1 MAKKE
6 KKTQEVIQEASINI
20 QELESKVNEL
30 IETIANL
37 PNFEKINELNL
48 NYQSI
53 KNSIEEQQIKF
64 SELQKNIDN
73 LSTNLSEIEKTI
85 LDIQKYK
92 EELEQKFEELKSL
105 SQYIDEIIKKLDLV
119 EELKKDYPLFK
130 EKFPLIDHIVSQ
142 ISNLSDNQI
151 EIKNDLSKIKENIN
165 EQERELKNLLN
176 QLENRI
182 EQKIIEFF
190 ENYQAKVDEAQTLK
204 LLELEEK
211 IDKSKQENIDK
222 INEIFNQI
230 QNDINNKLNE
240 LFLEKIDLIADKL
253 KNLSTASEETVYQ
266 KISSSLGEQIENKII
281 ESVKNHL
288 NELIIEKINTII
300 NSYRE
305 TVFSELKQKFDEIE
319 HKIEKIEIIDNL
331 KNEIDFEQTQKI
343 IQLENKLQ
351 EILKNSTEN
360 IENKITEYVL
370 NVQSQIDA
378 AQTQKL
384 GEIEEKIN
392 QTQESLK
399 NYINELIIEKI
410 NTIISNYRE
419 TVLSEIKE
427 KFQEIEHKIEKIEII
442 DTLKNEID
450 FEQTQKIVQLEN
462 KLQEIIKNSK
472 DEIYKDLINS
482 IKENEEKQKN
492 LITSLEQNINQTV
505 DKLIQEVGIQKE
517 KLQTIEQ
524 SINTMENKYNDF
536 VNLVNNVSERITS
549 IFIKPQEEKA
559 ELEYTESLPFNL
571 DKLIELM
578 NREDINAD
586 YLFIKSG
593 NRPILKSRKTTA
605 AIGKTT
611 LKNGDVYN
619 FITQLLTHNE
629 LKYFELNNGFEKIK
643 TIGKEKYY
651 ITTQKM
657 FDDYLLTIKRIPY
670 ITEDIS
676 NLPIL
681 NPDKLIYRLSGLVLF
696 LGINNLKNKA
706 LATIINYINHK
717 QIKRI
722 AIIEEKISFLYKEQ
736 QSIIDLFET
745 KGNAEIVNNIIK
757 KVVNEEYD
765 LIVLNQIDKNILKTV
780 LNYTT
785 YKNFIVNADY
795 DNIISFYKD
804 YKDTSDDILKTLNI
818 YITHKV
824 IKGALDLFEIVF
836 VDNKVKG
843 LIKSED
849 YKAIKEYLL
858 SIEESDTQTFNES
871 IGYLV
876 KSGKLSKEEAI
887 KYLQNIDNLEFEKEQ
902 EQEIEI

>member
-1 MAKKE
+1 MNTKEVSMAKKE
-6 KKTQEVIQEASINI
+6 KKTQERTQEASINI

-30 IETIANL
+30 IETIADL
-37 PNFEKINELNL
+37 PDLEKINELNL

-222 INEIFNQI
+222 INEIR
-230 QNDINNKLNE
+230 NE
-240 LFLEKIDLIADKL
+240 IKED
-253 KNLSTASEETVYQ
+253 
-266 KISSSLGEQIENKII
+266 IENKIN
-281 ESVKNHL
+281 ETLLDKLNSVLNSMKNFL
-288 NELIIEKINTII
+288 
-300 NSYRE
+300 S
-305 TVFSELKQKFDEIE
+305 
-319 HKIEKIEIIDNL
+319 
-331 KNEIDFEQTQKI
+331 
-343 IQLENKLQ
+343 
-351 EILKNSTEN
+351 EN
-360 IENKITEYVL
+360 IENKIIEYVL

>member
-6 KKTQEVIQEASINI
+6 KKTQEGIQESSINI
-20 QELESKVNEL
+20 QELESKVNKL
-30 IETIANL
+30 IETIADL
-37 PNFEKINELNL
+37 PDFEKINELNL

-222 INEIFNQI
+222 INEIR
-230 QNDINNKLNE
+230 NE
-240 LFLEKIDLIADKL
+240 IKED
-253 KNLSTASEETVYQ
+253 
-266 KISSSLGEQIENKII
+266 IENKIN
-281 ESVKNHL
+281 ETLLDKLNSVLNSMKNFL
-288 NELIIEKINTII
+288 
-300 NSYRE
+300 S
-305 TVFSELKQKFDEIE
+305 
-319 HKIEKIEIIDNL
+319 
-331 KNEIDFEQTQKI
+331 
-343 IQLENKLQ
+343 
-351 EILKNSTEN
+351 EN
-360 IENKITEYVL
+360 IENKIIEYVL

-462 KLQEIIKNSK
+462 KLQEFIKNSK

-517 KLQTIEQ
+517 KIQTIEQ
-524 SINTMENKYNDF
+524 SINIMENKYNDF

-549 IFIKPQEEKA
+549 IFTKPQEEKA
-559 ELEYTESLPFNL
+559 ELEYAESLPFTL

-643 TIGKEKYY
+643 TIGKDKYY

-681 NPDKLIYRLSGLVLF
+681 NPDKLIYRISGLVLF

-765 LIVLNQIDKNILKTV
+765 LIVLNQINKNVLKTV

-818 YITHKV
+818 YITHKA

-849 YKAIKEYLL
+849 YRAIKEYLL

-887 KYLQNIDNLEFEKEQ
+887 KYLQNIDNLEIEKEQ

>member
-1 MAKKE
+1 MNTKEVSMAKKE
-6 KKTQEVIQEASINI
+6 KKTQEGTQEASINI

-30 IETIANL
+30 IETIADL
-37 PNFEKINELNL
+37 PDLEKINELNL

-222 INEIFNQI
+222 INEIR
-230 QNDINNKLNE
+230 NE
-240 LFLEKIDLIADKL
+240 IKED
-253 KNLSTASEETVYQ
+253 
-266 KISSSLGEQIENKII
+266 IENKIN
-281 ESVKNHL
+281 ETLLDKLNSVLNSMKNFL
-288 NELIIEKINTII
+288 
-300 NSYRE
+300 S
-305 TVFSELKQKFDEIE
+305 
-319 HKIEKIEIIDNL
+319 
-331 KNEIDFEQTQKI
+331 
-343 IQLENKLQ
+343 
-351 EILKNSTEN
+351 EN
-360 IENKITEYVL
+360 IENKIIEYVL

-462 KLQEIIKNSK
+462 KLQEFIKNSK

-517 KLQTIEQ
+517 KIQTIEQ
-524 SINTMENKYNDF
+524 SINIMENKYNDF

-549 IFIKPQEEKA
+549 IFTKPQEEKA
-559 ELEYTESLPFNL
+559 ELEYAESLPFTL

-643 TIGKEKYY
+643 TIGKDKYY

-681 NPDKLIYRLSGLVLF
+681 NPDKLIYRISGLVLF

-765 LIVLNQIDKNILKTV
+765 LIVLNQINKNVLKTV

-818 YITHKV
+818 YITHKA

-849 YKAIKEYLL
+849 YRAIKEYLL

-887 KYLQNIDNLEFEKEQ
+887 KYLQNIDNLEIEKEQ

>member
-1 MAKKE
+1 MNTKEVSMAKKE
-6 KKTQEVIQEASINI
+6 KKTQEGTQEASINI

-30 IETIANL
+30 IETIADL
-37 PNFEKINELNL
+37 PDLEKINELNL

-222 INEIFNQI
+222 INEIR
-230 QNDINNKLNE
+230 NE
-240 LFLEKIDLIADKL
+240 IKED
-253 KNLSTASEETVYQ
+253 
-266 KISSSLGEQIENKII
+266 IENKIN
-281 ESVKNHL
+281 ETLLDKLNSVLNSMKNFL
-288 NELIIEKINTII
+288 
-300 NSYRE
+300 S
-305 TVFSELKQKFDEIE
+305 
-319 HKIEKIEIIDNL
+319 
-331 KNEIDFEQTQKI
+331 
-343 IQLENKLQ
+343 
-351 EILKNSTEN
+351 EN
-360 IENKITEYVL
+360 IENKIIEYVL

>member
-1 MAKKE
+1 MNTKEVSMAKKE

-222 INEIFNQI
+222 INEIR
-230 QNDINNKLNE
+230 NE
-240 LFLEKIDLIADKL
+240 IKED
-253 KNLSTASEETVYQ
+253 
-266 KISSSLGEQIENKII
+266 IENKIN
-281 ESVKNHL
+281 ETLLDKLNSVLNSMKNFL
-288 NELIIEKINTII
+288 
-300 NSYRE
+300 S
-305 TVFSELKQKFDEIE
+305 
-319 HKIEKIEIIDNL
+319 
-331 KNEIDFEQTQKI
+331 
-343 IQLENKLQ
+343 
-351 EILKNSTEN
+351 EN
-360 IENKITEYVL
+360 IENKIIEYVL